1 MTHTTPRRSALTP
14 CHHAPEPI
22 RPITP
27 NLWPRPQPLHPYHG
41 VVLTLLC
48 MLASQLTSPPQEL
61 SLKRFRYAGIT
72 RAFLYM
78 LIEPDVG

>member
-1 MTHTTPRRSALTP
+1 M
-14 CHHAPEPI
+14 
-22 RPITP
+22 
-27 NLWPRPQPLHPYHG
+27 
-41 VVLTLLC
+41 VLILLC